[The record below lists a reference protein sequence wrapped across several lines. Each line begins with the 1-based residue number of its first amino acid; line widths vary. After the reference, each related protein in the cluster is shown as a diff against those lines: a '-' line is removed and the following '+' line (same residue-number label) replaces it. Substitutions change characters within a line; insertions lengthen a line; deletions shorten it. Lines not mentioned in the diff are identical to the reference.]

1 MLQGIV
7 KAKFWSRL
15 RWYHGVLF
23 YAAMNF
29 ISGGW
34 LATRPYLDAV
44 GRPPFMPPDWAFAP
58 IWIALQI
65 LMVIAGFRLVQAMR
79 GESQQPRLFWSYA
92 ALWAFFSMFSW
103 FYFGL
108 HSPILGFLTTLGMFI
123 ANALNLY
130 FGFQAGDKR
139 YALLLAPLML
149 WLALASLVSGWQVL
163 YTPDEFFRTAP
174 LAAR

>member
-1 MLQGIV
+1 MLHGLV

-23 YAAMNF
+23 YIAMNF

-34 LATRPYLDAV
+34 LATRMYLDEV

-58 IWIALQI
+58 IWTALQI
-65 LMVIAGFRLVQAMR
+65 LMVIAGFRLLKNMQR
-79 GESQQPRLFWSYA
+79 EPQHSQLFWSYTS
-92 ALWAFFSMFSW
+92 LWAFFSMFSW

-123 ANALNLY
+123 ANAINLY
-130 FGFQAGDKR
+130 FGFQASNKY
-139 YALLLAPLML
+139 YALLLVPLTI
-149 WLALASLVSGWQVL
+149 WLTLASLVSGWQVL
-163 YTPDEFFRTAP
+163 YTPDEFFCTAP
-174 LAAR
+174 FVAR